1 MTAFVS
7 IPSAPSAS
15 AFTPG
20 VAMILAAGLGL
31 RMRPLTLERPKPLL
45 SVGGRTLLDHA
56 LDRVQ
61 AAGVGTAVVNCHY
74 KAEMIRDHL
83 TLRAA
88 PRIIL
93 SPEAELLE
101 TGGGVRKAL
110 PVLGP
115 APFYVINADILW
127 RDGPTPALRRLAQ
140 VWNAAAMD
148 ALLLLAAPYNAIGYD
163 GPGDFLMENERR
175 LVRRPSGGTA
185 PYIFAGVQIVRPE
198 LYQATPEGPFSNNLV
213 WDRAAA
219 AGRLFGLLHDQL
231 WFHVGTPQA
240 LDESDQRWQDAPA
253 RFVPDSQ

>member
-1 MTAFVS
+1 MTTS
-7 IPSAPSAS
+7 T
-15 AFTPG
+15 FTPD

-45 SVGGRTLLDHA
+45 TVGGHTLLDHA

-61 AAGVGTAVVNCHY
+61 AEGVGTAVVNCHY

-83 TLRAA
+83 LRRSA
-88 PRIIL
+88 PRLIL

-110 PVLGP
+110 PVLGT

-127 RDGPTPALRRLAQ
+127 RDGPTPGLRRLAQ
-140 VWNAAAMD
+140 AWNGQEMD
-148 ALLLLAAPYNAIGYD
+148 ALLLLAAPYNAVGYD
-163 GPGDFLMENERR
+163 GPGDFLMECERR
-175 LVRRPSGGTA
+175 LVRRSRGQTA
-185 PYIFAGVQIVRPE
+185 PYIFAGVQIIRPE
-198 LYQATPEGPFSNNLV
+198 LYHDTPEGPFSNNLV

-219 AGRLFGLLHDQL
+219 AGRLFGLLHDHL

-240 LDESDQRWQDAPA
+240 LEESDQRWRTAPA
-253 RFVPDSQ
+253 RFVPSAA